1 MESGLYFHIPF
12 CRSRC
17 SYCHFTSSRFD
28 DSSANRYKSAVLRE
42 IETYTAID
50 LERTAIDSIYFG
62 GGTPSIVPSDH
73 ILDILLACR
82 RKFRILEGC
91 EVSLEANPDT
101 VSREN
106 VRAYRQGGITRIS
119 LGAQSFSNRE
129 LRAVGRIHSAE
140 MIHNALRHL
149 KGSGFENINVD
160 LMLGLP
166 FQTRESWKNSMEKT
180 MDLGVKHVSVYMLD
194 LNEDCAL
201 SNMVQEGI
209 VPVPEDDLI
218 SDLYFET
225 IEFLSCCGF
234 RQYEIS
240 NFALPDS
247 ACRHNLKYW
256 RREPVFGFGLGSH
269 SFDGNARWANT
280 PEMDIYLDAV
290 EGDRSPRLWQEVV
303 DENHAIQES
312 LFLGLRLTEGVDWRH
327 LRDRFGE
334 EKLEKYN
341 TAMQEW
347 QRKGYAKTGGGIT
360 RLTAE
365 GMMISNEIFQQF
377 V

>member
-17 SYCHFTSSRFD
+17 SYCHFTSSRYD
-28 DSSANRYKSAVLRE
+28 DLTANRYRNALLKE
-42 IETYTAID
+42 IDACAEID
-50 LERTAIDSIYFG
+50 SECNAIDSIYFG
-62 GGTPSIVPSDH
+62 GGTPSIVPSVH
-73 ILDILLACR
+73 ILDILQACR
-82 RKFRILEGC
+82 RKFRILEDC

-101 VSREN
+101 VSKEN
-106 VRAYRQGGITRIS
+106 VRAYLCGGLTRIS
-119 LGAQSFSNRE
+119 LGAQSFSNKE
-129 LRAVGRIHSAE
+129 LQAVGRIHSAE
-140 MIHNALRHL
+140 MIHDALGRL
-149 KGSGFENINVD
+149 KESGLKNINVD

-180 MDLGVKHVSVYMLD
+180 VGFGIKHISVYMLD
-194 LNEDCAL
+194 LNEACSL
-201 SNMVQEGI
+201 KTMVQEGI
-209 VPVPEDDLI
+209 VSIPDDDLI

-225 IEFLSCCGF
+225 IEFLSGCGF
-234 RQYEIS
+234 RHYEIS

-256 RREPVFGFGLGSH
+256 RREPVFGFGLDSH

-280 PEMDIYLDAV
+280 PEMNIYLDAV
-290 EGDRSPRLWQEVV
+290 EGGRSPKLWKEVV
-303 DENHAIQES
+303 DDTHAIQES
-312 LFLGLRLTEGVDWRH
+312 LFLGLRLTEGIDWGS
-327 LRDRFGE
+327 LQDRFGA
-334 EKLEKYN
+334 EKLEKYD

-347 QRKGYAKTGGGIT
+347 QRKGLVIISDGIV

-365 GMMISNEIFQQF
+365 GMMVSNEIFQQC